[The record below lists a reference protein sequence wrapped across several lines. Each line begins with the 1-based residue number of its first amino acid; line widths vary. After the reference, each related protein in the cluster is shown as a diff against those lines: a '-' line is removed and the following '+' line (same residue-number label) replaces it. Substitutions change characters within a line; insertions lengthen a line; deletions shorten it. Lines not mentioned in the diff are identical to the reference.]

1 MGGRNAVLEV
11 ADLQIQVAHVQTPPR
26 LAAEICATQP
36 FYSIA
41 DLASRWRCSR
51 GSVYNRLRGEKVVDF
66 AAMGRKG
73 KKLVPLETVQKIERA
88 HLRVLR

>member
-1 MGGRNAVLEV
+1 MTE
-11 ADLQIQVAHVQTPPR
+11 LQTQIAQVQVPR
-26 LAAEICATQP
+26 HHASEICATQP

-66 AAMGRKG
+66 AATGRKG
-73 KKLVPLETVQKIERA
+73 KKLVPMETVQRIERA
-88 HLRVLR
+88 HMRVLR